1 MKNFAAWRMRA
12 ILALALAGALAGIAA
27 AQVGPEKDYL
37 SGYEAD
43 KIRDAETPNEK
54 IKLFIQFADDRLK
67 KFQYELEHPSQTNH
81 TQQLNYLM
89 NSYIGCVDDA
99 ADLMQEA
106 AQKQQDQLL
115 DDQPAAVFL
124 LRLEQELHRRPAD
137 ALVAHAVDQVDDDR
151 GADQGGARHH
161 ERRVEEEV
169 HASGA
174 FDRWVAL
181 FLWVL

>member
-1 MKNFAAWRMRA
+1 MKNFSRWGMRA
-12 ILALALAGALAGIAA
+12 ILTLAIAGALAGIAA
-27 AQVGPEKDYL
+27 AQVAPEKDYL

-89 NSYIGCVDDA
+89 NSYVGCVDDA

-106 AQKQQDQLL
+106 AQKQQNVRAGVDLIASKAKEFLEILKKIQAEGKEIEVYRDNM
-115 DDQPAAVFL
+115 DDAIEGTQDAVNDAEKAKKSVAPPP
-124 LRLEQELHRRPAD
+124 LRRK
-137 ALVAHAVDQVDDDR
+137 
-151 GADQGGARHH
+151 
-161 ERRVEEEV
+161 
-169 HASGA
+169 S
-174 FDRWVAL
+174 
-181 FLWVL
+181 

>member
-1 MKNFAAWRMRA
+1 MNNLATWWMRA
-12 ILALALAGALAGIAA
+12 ILALAFAGALAGIAA
-27 AQVGPEKDYL
+27 AQVAPAKDYL

-106 AQKQQDQLL
+106 AQKQQNVRAGVDLIAGKAKEFLEILKKIQAEGKENEVYKDNI
-115 DDQPAAVFL
+115 DDAIEGTQDAINDAEKAKKSVAPPP
-124 LRLEQELHRRPAD
+124 LRRK
-137 ALVAHAVDQVDDDR
+137 
-151 GADQGGARHH
+151 
-161 ERRVEEEV
+161 
-169 HASGA
+169 S
-174 FDRWVAL
+174 
-181 FLWVL
+181 